1 MKISNKQFKETCHL
15 IIEINNNLKNFLKV
29 RKKLNKHK
37 PKKKGIEFKMEDLLK
52 IPEIN
57 SDTSDDNLPE
67 FIDEINDPNY
77 SSDKDLTSS
86 HTTKEKDLIPPPKNT
101 KNKSKKPILL
111 SLCRALWRIFRAKM
125 ENLAG

>member
-1 MKISNKQFKETCHL
+1 M
-15 IIEINNNLKNFLKV
+15 
-29 RKKLNKHK
+29 
-37 PKKKGIEFKMEDLLK
+37 GDLLK

-86 HTTKEKDLIPPPKNT
+86 HTTKENDLIPPPK
-101 KNKSKKPILL
+101 KY
-111 SLCRALWRIFRAKM
+111 
-125 ENLAG
+125 

>member
-1 MKISNKQFKETCHL
+1 M
-15 IIEINNNLKNFLKV
+15 
-29 RKKLNKHK
+29 
-37 PKKKGIEFKMEDLLK
+37 GDLLK

-86 HTTKEKDLIPPPKNT
+86 HTTKENDLIPPPKNT
-101 KNKSKKPILL
+101 KNKSKKHILL

>member
-1 MKISNKQFKETCHL
+1 
-15 IIEINNNLKNFLKV
+15 
-29 RKKLNKHK
+29 
-37 PKKKGIEFKMEDLLK
+37 MEDLLK

-77 SSDKDLTSS
+77 SSVKDLTSS

-101 KNKSKKPILL
+101 KNKSKKTILYNVL
-111 SLCRALWRIFRAKM
+111 KDEDFISATNNIPEPDGENVLANILNYPETNNSL
-125 ENLAG
+125 N